1 MRQILRLC
9 KEVPVIMKMGMQ
21 ELLVILIIVLI
32 IFGPRQIPKLS
43 HMFGRSVKSARIKA
57 DKEEKKE
64 AAAEAVEKM
73 KETSGTVSESAG
85 HAENGNV

>member
-9 KEVPVIMKMGMQ
+9 KEVPAIMKMGMQ

-57 DKEEKKE
+57 DKE
-64 AAAEAVEKM
+64 
-73 KETSGTVSESAG
+73 
-85 HAENGNV
+85 

>member
-1 MRQILRLC
+1 
-9 KEVPVIMKMGMQ
+9 MKMGMQ

-57 DKEEKKE
+57 DKEEKLRPQ
-64 AAAEAVEKM
+64 EKCVQ
-73 KETSGTVSESAG
+73 KVKPASQDCVRIEEV
-85 HAENGNV
+85 